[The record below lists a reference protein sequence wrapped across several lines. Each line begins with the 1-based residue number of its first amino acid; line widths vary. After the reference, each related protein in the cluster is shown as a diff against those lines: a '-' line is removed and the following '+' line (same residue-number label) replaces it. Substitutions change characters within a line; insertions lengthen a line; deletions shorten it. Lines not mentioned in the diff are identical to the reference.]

1 MSSLFNLTSARGS
14 LLCFCLSWATTACE
28 DPLIDPA
35 TVDGPRIL
43 GARVH
48 TEGDPRVAEPRA
60 GERATLEW
68 LAVSNRPERLSAT
81 LTWCLATQTLL
92 GAPRCTGQAF
102 DERVVTGQFG
112 DPLTFELTLPA
123 DLLPGDVWLAWLGH
137 CDAGE
142 ARFDAR
148 ASAFTCPGG
157 AEPLSA
163 FYRGFV
169 PAATPNQ
176 NPSLED
182 DLLLLGGTP
191 WPEPALPA
199 APGESCSE
207 TSLPRLVGGVAS
219 LIELELQGD
228 DRELLEAGQTRYAA
242 RERESL
248 VYTHVSSRA
257 GLDRAFSA
265 IDFDADE
272 QRFTLPVV
280 FGADGSPGPE
290 GEVVSFYLIVRD
302 ERGGVDWLRR
312 DACLLSP

>member
-1 MSSLFNLTSARGS
+1 MSSRSKLTSGPCT
-14 LLCFCLSWATTACE
+14 LFGFCLSWAVTACE

-43 GARVH
+43 GARVR
-48 TEGDPRVAEPRA
+48 TEADPRVAEPRA

-68 LAVSNRPERLSAT
+68 LAVSNRPEPLSAT
-81 LTWCLATQTLL
+81 LAWCLATQSVL
-92 GAPRCTGQAF
+92 GAPRCSGPGF
-102 DERVVTGQFG
+102 GERVVTGQFG
-112 DPLTFELTLPA
+112 DPVTFELTLPA
-123 DLLPGDVWLAWLGH
+123 ELLPGDVWLAWFGH

-142 ARFDAR
+142 ARFDAE

-157 AEPLSA
+157 AEPLRA

-169 PAATPNQ
+169 PAGAPNH

-182 DLLLLGGTP
+182 DVLLLGGAP
-191 WPEPALPA
+191 WPEPAQA
-199 APGESCSE
+199 TVPGTGCSE

-219 LIELELQGD
+219 LIELELLGD
-228 DRELLEAGQTRYAA
+228 DRELLEEEQDRYAA
-242 RERESL
+242 RDRESL

-257 GLDRAFSA
+257 GLERAFSA

-272 QRFTLPVV
+272 QRFALPVA
-280 FGADGSPGPE
+280 FGVDGDPGPE
-290 GEVVSFYLIVRD
+290 GEVVFFYLIVRD

-312 DACLLSP
+312 EACLLSP